1 MCPYV
6 QVIAAL
12 SAVVFVAGTPLH
24 TRAAVSMPA
33 DGMAEQSGDG
43 DALVPA
49 EEVTLSFDMHL
60 DLAAVLLE
68 FPGVEAPVRRQAQV
82 NAFVSRQVAGRLRS
96 LSPFKVGSR
105 PNDRHSKVRSDPNG
119 DHVFRDL
126 LAQPYAGVVA
136 LGDDIRE
143 TVVNGGFN
151 FDVGIVRENLRE
163 CRPERCIRRVL
174 ARGDAHGAGGLVPKL
189 A

>member
-105 PNDRHSKVRSDPNG
+105 PNDRHS
-119 DHVFRDL
+119 
-126 LAQPYAGVVA
+126 
-136 LGDDIRE
+136 
-143 TVVNGGFN
+143 
-151 FDVGIVRENLRE
+151 
-163 CRPERCIRRVL
+163 
-174 ARGDAHGAGGLVPKL
+174 
-189 A
+189 